1 VYGLKHQKEKRSM
14 DHFAG
19 LDVSVKETS
28 ICIVDDT
35 GRIVREVKVA
45 SEPEA
50 LLQVLGNPAYRFKR
64 IGLEAGPL
72 SQWLFS
78 ALAEAGLPVI
88 CVETRHMRAVLKA
101 QINKT
106 DRNDAR
112 GMAQMMRA
120 GLYRPV
126 HVKTLRSQKLRML
139 LTHRKLPQSKAIAID
154 NDLRGTLRNFGLKVG
169 VVGAVKFEA
178 RIREL
183 VENLP
188 DLAVLVEP
196 MLIVRR
202 VLREQIV
209 ILHRR
214 LLAIVRDDDVC
225 RRLMTIP
232 GVGPVVALTY
242 CATVD
247 VPARFRKSK
256 AVGAVFGLTCSKYQ
270 SGESD
275 WSGRISRCGDAMMR
289 VMLYEAA
296 QVMLTR
302 TNKWSWLKAWAMQIA
317 RRRGMKKAIVAL
329 ARRLAVIL
337 HRIWVDGTEF
347 RWTRERENPAG
358 SHPIGGNSSSTLRWN
373 DVPRGTMDEVSSPNR
388 LDLPFVT
395 ARPLGRLFRLVFDSH
410 DGRAWCRFRREA
422 RARERHRHC
431 CGGGRSE
438 SA

>member
-1 VYGLKHQKEKRSM
+1 MSKGLTLR
-14 DHFAG
+14 
-19 LDVSVKETS
+19 LNPVSVSVILNFNGTWNEMCFWISASRTYFS
-28 ICIVDDT
+28 I
-35 GRIVREVKVA
+35 GM
-45 SEPEA
+45 PEITPMPPNSAMPCSVSRCTA
-50 LLQVLGNPAYRFKR
+50 LPVNTV
-64 IGLEAGPL
+64 GLEAGPL

-88 CVETRHMRAVLKA
+88 CVETRHMRAVLQA

-139 LTHRKLPQSKAIAID
+139 LTHRKLLQSKAISID

-169 VVGAVKFEA
+169 VVGKVRFEA

-188 DLAVLVEP
+188 DLAALVEP
-196 MLIVRR
+196 MLVVRR
-202 VLREQIV
+202 VLREQFV

-225 RRLMTIP
+225 RRLMTTP

-242 CATVD
+242 RATVD

-256 AVGAVFGLTCSKYQ
+256 SVGAVFGLTCSKHQ
-270 SGESD
+270 SGESER
-275 WSGRISRCGDAMMR
+275 SGRISRCGDEMMR

-296 QVMLTR
+296 QVMLIR

-329 ARRLAVIL
+329 ARRLAVIM

-347 RWTRERENPAG
+347 RWTR
-358 SHPIGGNSSSTLRWN
+358 
-373 DVPRGTMDEVSSPNR
+373 DVA
-388 LDLPFVT
+388 T
-395 ARPLGRLFRLVFDSH
+395 A
-410 DGRAWCRFRREA
+410 
-422 RARERHRHC
+422 
-431 CGGGRSE
+431 
-438 SA
+438 

>member
-1 VYGLKHQKEKRSM
+1 M

-28 ICIVDDT
+28 VCIVDDT

-45 SEPEA
+45 SEPAA
-50 LLQVLGNPAYRFKR
+50 LLQALENRAYHFKR

-112 GMAQMMRA
+112 GIAQMIRA

-139 LTHRKLPQSKAIAID
+139 LTHRKLLLSKAIAVE

-169 VVGAVKFEA
+169 MVGTVKFEA

-183 VENLP
+183 VEDLP
-188 DLAVLVEP
+188 DLATLVEP
-196 MLIVRR
+196 LLTVRR
-202 VLREQIV
+202 VLREQLG

-225 RRLMTIP
+225 RRLMTVP

-242 CATVD
+242 RATVD
-247 VPARFRKSK
+247 VPARFKNSK
-256 AVGAVFGLTCSKYQ
+256 AVGAVFGLTPSKYQ
-270 SGESD
+270 SGEINRA
-275 WSGRISRCGDAMMR
+275 GAISKCGDEMMR
-289 VMLYEAA
+289 IMLYEAA

-302 TNKWSWLKAWAMQIA
+302 TKKWSWLKAWAMKIA
-317 RRRGMKKAIVAL
+317 RHRGMKKAIVAL
-329 ARRLAVIL
+329 ARRLAVIM

-347 RWTRERENPAG
+347 RWTREVA
-358 SHPIGGNSSSTLRWN
+358 
-373 DVPRGTMDEVSSPNR
+373 
-388 LDLPFVT
+388 
-395 ARPLGRLFRLVFDSH
+395 A
-410 DGRAWCRFRREA
+410 A
-422 RARERHRHC
+422 
-431 CGGGRSE
+431 
-438 SA
+438 